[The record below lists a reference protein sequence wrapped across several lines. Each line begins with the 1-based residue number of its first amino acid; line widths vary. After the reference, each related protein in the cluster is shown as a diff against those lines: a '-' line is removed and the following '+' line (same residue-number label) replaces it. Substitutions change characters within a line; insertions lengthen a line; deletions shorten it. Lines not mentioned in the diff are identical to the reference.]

1 MLSTFDK
8 LYRLHFH
15 EAIITFRVSNYKF
28 KIVFHRRIQMMT
40 GTAAA
45 TLPTSSS
52 VCIIFLIRALRYKNE
67 CQFLQ
72 LPRNIHSKTK
82 LPEEIVRWTSS
93 FYLAFSKLPVDFQ
106 LSFEPV
112 IHNINWSDVTHTRVQ
127 TCVVPSLSSEEHS
140 TIRGQVYQ
148 IAVNRFLIM
157 SVRCQLKF
165 GVRYFMATAFYGLTL
180 RTRQRRRGCI
190 QKHIAAALKLP
201 TVSIFVYA
209 PMKNLSSASL
219 DLTTSRRHKGIKI
232 VFTNNFL
239 PLKNFT
245 PFFFFFFLAIFNFS
259 LTLKGEKSFPIHN

>member
-52 VCIIFLIRALRYKNE
+52 VCIIFLIRALRYKKE

-127 TCVVPSLSSEEHS
+127 TCVVPSLSSEGHS
-140 TIRGQVYQ
+140 TIRGRVYQ

-180 RTRQRRRGCI
+180 RTRQRGCI
-190 QKHIAAALKLP
+190 HKRMAAALKLL

-232 VFTNNFL
+232 FFTNNFL

-245 PFFFFFFLAIFNFS
+245 PFFFFFQLYFFNLKRREIFPH
-259 LTLKGEKSFPIHN
+259 T